1 MLETPDFRWNTKE
14 EQPGPRYLIIIIII
28 IINRLFREQS
38 VTYKVDGYTVTA
50 EQ

>member
-1 MLETPDFRWNTKE
+1 MATLGKE
-14 EQPGPRYLIIIIII
+14 QEQVGLIIIIIII